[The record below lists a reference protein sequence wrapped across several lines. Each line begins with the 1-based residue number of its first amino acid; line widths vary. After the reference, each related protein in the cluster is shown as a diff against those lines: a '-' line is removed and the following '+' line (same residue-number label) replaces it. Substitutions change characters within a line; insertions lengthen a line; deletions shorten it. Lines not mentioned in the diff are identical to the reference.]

1 MPHTKSHKRGANMKG
16 YSIKELVPENLGEKI
31 IKGRLL
37 EGTFDNI
44 GAGIQQDVDKW
55 SDDDNL
61 NIHEKRLKELLI
73 GVGDTYSD
81 MRTIDKEELKE
92 AWKNPIDFKNQV
104 GSFLGVRGLEAAAW
118 LSDQTLGRFGRGVGQ
133 ALRIDPRGREV
144 LGVASQFYT
153 PLGVKKLP
161 GLTKGFL
168 KTRMG
173 QQMLNE
179 AGFNL
184 GMHYRSGKAT
194 VDSVKKVGKKVK
206 QTLTE
211 KFSKDPSKRVVN
223 TKPIEKTIDDVVAK
237 SPKDIRAIV
246 KIAKQNH
253 ISLSKAEDWVNLSK
267 RAIRPKQR
275 LNPGTN
281 EGNRLQVSPDP
292 INKNNLTYASIDD
305 IRNAELALIA
315 KGVAAPTTEDLS
327 NYLSE
332 YKTDLTI
339 QPKKEWY
346 NKNFKKTTIHDL
358 GLYSKKAKDFTDYN
372 TFEDALNAAEVNLL
386 ATKLGTKKRWQG
398 IDAKIGDEYVKFFGT
413 KNEGIKVLPY
423 NKWHQ
428 IKKNP
433 FVVPK
438 DVVNKLK
445 SMEPRQIDL
454 IDDKPPTIEKIT
466 KKGNI
471 IDQPAQTKFNEGT
484 VNQFVK
490 YVNDEIAWQ
499 TEQQR
504 IDEDFAKALYKDLGI
519 RYRRGKT
526 VFSRDKSHAVA
537 RSEGGPGYTFL
548 EAWWSNQQRG
558 AKEILKPEI
567 LAELG
572 IPRTWEEYFYRWYQ
586 QQGLGEPVT
595 DLGKLADIS
604 WDDYER
610 AMNGVPVNQI
620 KIDRRT
626 INHLIQRQI
635 KDNTTLNQPG
645 NLGATIGEDFD
656 ILVKRTKGLNP
667 DDELLGEINPKEFDL
682 RWRANTYQTG
692 LEAKG
697 EFLKEKYEKKVYQKA
712 YRQNVKEQKQAQ
724 KKASRETKQLE
735 KKGQGKLFDFLN
747 NLFPDD

>member
-1 MPHTKSHKRGANMKG
+1 MEKENDYDFLERLKTFGSAVMNQPNLLPSQIAPSFFNEYNNFEDLKKAYKDKTIGKQYIDNEINKLNAAWNLLPDSGKQVVMSGLQVLGDTYQDLRTVEGNEKYNPGAWLTAGTARGLEGIGWLADTIIAKPTSYALHNWAGIDERGANVAGLAADVFLGDKALSKLAKLKHLSKLNKLNKSVDTVVD
-16 YSIKELVPENLGEKI
+16 YSKVIDNVNSYSPTTINHSKRLIQFDPEINLDHFLLDEVVDAEKALKAQGI
-31 IKGRLL
+31 SP
-37 EGTFDNI
+37 TTDNI
-44 GAGIQQDVDKW
+44 
-55 SDDDNL
+55 
-61 NIHEKRLKELLI
+61 
-73 GVGDTYSD
+73 Y
-81 MRTIDKEELKE
+81 
-92 AWKNPIDFKNQV
+92 
-104 GSFLGVRGLEAAAW
+104 
-118 LSDQTLGRFGRGVGQ
+118 
-133 ALRIDPRGREV
+133 
-144 LGVASQFYT
+144 
-153 PLGVKKLP
+153 
-161 GLTKGFL
+161 
-168 KTRMG
+168 
-173 QQMLNE
+173 
-179 AGFNL
+179 
-184 GMHYRSGKAT
+184 
-194 VDSVKKVGKKVK
+194 
-206 QTLTE
+206 
-211 KFSKDPSKRVVN
+211 
-223 TKPIEKTIDDVVAK
+223 
-237 SPKDIRAIV
+237 
-246 KIAKQNH
+246 
-253 ISLSKAEDWVNLSK
+253 
-267 RAIRPKQR
+267 
-275 LNPGTN
+275 
-281 EGNRLQVSPDP
+281 
-292 INKNNLTYASIDD
+292 
-305 IRNAELALIA
+305 
-315 KGVAAPTTEDLS
+315 

-358 GLYSKKAKDFTDYN
+358 DLYSKSPKDFTDYN
-372 TFEDALNAAEVNLL
+372 TFEEALNAAEVNLL
-386 ATKLGTKKRWQG
+386 TTKLGTKKRWQG

-445 SMEPRQIDL
+445 KMESRQIDL

-466 KKGNI
+466 KKGKV
-471 IDQPAQTKFNEGT
+471 IDEIAPTKFDKGT
-484 VNQFVK
+484 VDEFVK
-490 YVNDEIAWQ
+490 YVDDEIAWQ

-504 IDEDFAKALYKDLGI
+504 LDEDFAKALYKDLGI

-586 QQGLGEPVT
+586 QQSLGEPVT

-626 INHLIQRQI
+626 INNLIQRQI
-635 KDNTTLNQPG
+635 ADPNTFNQPG

-667 DDELLGEINPKEFDL
+667 DDELFGEINPKEFDL
-682 RWRANTYQTG
+682 RWRADTYQTG

-697 EFLKEKYEKKVYQKA
+697 EFLKEKYKKKVYQKA
-712 YRQNVKEQKQAQ
+712 NRQNLKEQKQFQ
-724 KKASRETKQLE
+724 KKVSRETKRLE
-735 KKGQGKLFDFLN
+735 KKGQGKIFDFLN
-747 NLFPDD
+747 EMFQ